1 MCAND
6 ELLCCIL
13 EELYLPR
20 KQLVKLYIVIVSLE
34 KTKTG
39 LFKRI
44 FAKLCAKQEF
54 HIKSSTIVF
63 VQLAQNI
70 ANYRKTAS
78 FFKNRVDKSSF
89 IAYYNAYHL
98 CINRKQLFII
108 SKTEQKVT
116 GFTRLNL
123 ILKRGYP
130 LWRLHANAE

>member
-6 ELLCCIL
+6 ELLYCFL
-13 EELYLPR
+13 EELYLLR

-34 KTKTG
+34 KTKTE

-44 FAKLCAKQEF
+44 FAKLCAKREF
-54 HIKSSTIVF
+54 HIKSSIATF

-78 FFKNRVDKSSF
+78 FLKNRVDKSFF

-98 CINRKQLFII
+98 CVNRKQLLII
-108 SKTEQKVT
+108 SKNRAKSYGIYAT
-116 GFTRLNL
+116 
-123 ILKRGYP
+123 
-130 LWRLHANAE
+130 